1 MPAKPAAVAKSKT
14 PQALKTPG
22 RAESGPIVSSAHLVS
37 ARQDLVTVEVTIPA
51 SAMKAWALKHAPL
64 VKVTAPSYLV
74 KEVKEAADGLC
85 RLYGAP

>member
-1 MPAKPAAVAKSKT
+1 MSCTFEADWHLMSD
-14 PQALKTPG
+14 
-22 RAESGPIVSSAHLVS
+22 IVDDFGKAAHLVS

>member
-1 MPAKPAAVAKSKT
+1 M
-14 PQALKTPG
+14 
-22 RAESGPIVSSAHLVS
+22 S